1 MTSFTSTCQPC
12 PIRSPCSAAAFFVY
26 DEALSLSHP
35 CRAPTDKTEE
45 EEEEPDSLSILKME
59 QVVFCPVLLVRGG
72 LPVSLVQL

>member
-1 MTSFTSTCQPC
+1 MP
-12 PIRSPCSAAAFFVY
+12 SPYC
-26 DEALSLSHP
+26 
-35 CRAPTDKTEE
+35 PTDETE

>member
-1 MTSFTSTCQPC
+1 MP
-12 PIRSPCSAAAFFVY
+12 SPYC
-26 DEALSLSHP
+26 
-35 CRAPTDKTEE
+35 PTDETEE